1 MRKFTIATLAA
12 LSATAMTTAGMT
24 SANAYVDNGNGTY
37 TVSAAELQAAFGSGV
52 DLNAVTFSADG
63 GNEVYLVT
71 CSKAVGTKAS
81 PKAVGKKA
89 KTVTHTFKRQAKV
102 TWTVAT
108 APTTPDGV
116 ITGFTV
122 TTTAGTPVMSKV
134 VCPKPFTQQGS
145 PTLHHVKPVELK
157 ATYNGVTVVLTSSTN

>member
-102 TWTVAT
+102 TWTVAA
-108 APTTPDGV
+108 APTTESV
-116 ITGFTV
+116 TV
-122 TTTAGTPVMSKV
+122 TRTATNVSMSKV
-134 VCPKPFTQQGS
+134 VCPKPFTKLS
-145 PTLHHVKPVELK
+145 ETLHHTKNVDLY
-157 ATYNGVTVVLTSSTN
+157 ATYGVTTVKLTASVS